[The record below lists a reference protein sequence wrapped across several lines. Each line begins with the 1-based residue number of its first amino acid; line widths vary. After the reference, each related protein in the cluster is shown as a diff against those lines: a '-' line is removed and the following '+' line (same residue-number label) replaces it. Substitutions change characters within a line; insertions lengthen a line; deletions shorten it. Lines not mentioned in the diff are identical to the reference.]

1 MPPQIPSENDTVAL
15 EKVEQGI
22 PHDRPVSGGT
32 RTVAQG
38 GRGGE
43 CVTRRLD

>member
-1 MPPQIPSENDTVAL
+1 MPLQIPSENDTVAL

-22 PHDRPVSGGT
+22 PHGRPVSGGT

-38 GRGGE
+38 GFGGE